1 MKKII
6 AALGISLSMT
16 LPVSAEKLI
25 PTQPT
30 VKHIVLLLWGV

>member
-25 PTQPT
+25 PHNQQ
-30 VKHIVLLLWGV
+30 